1 MSVPSASNLVT
12 GQPIGIGRKGKRGGG
27 VYILEYR
34 IHNVLEYKRI
44 KQSIVVREE
53 Y

>member
-12 GQPIGIGRKGKRGGG
+12 GQPIGIGRKGQGGG
-27 VYILEYR
+27 GYILEYR
-34 IHNVLEYKRI
+34 FHNVLEYKRI
-44 KQSIVVREE
+44 KRSIVVREE

>member
-12 GQPIGIGRKGKRGGG
+12 GQPIGIGREGE
-27 VYILEYR
+27 VCVCIVEYR
-34 IHNVLEYKRI
+34 ILNVLEYKRI
-44 KQSIVVREE
+44 KQSIVVRKQ